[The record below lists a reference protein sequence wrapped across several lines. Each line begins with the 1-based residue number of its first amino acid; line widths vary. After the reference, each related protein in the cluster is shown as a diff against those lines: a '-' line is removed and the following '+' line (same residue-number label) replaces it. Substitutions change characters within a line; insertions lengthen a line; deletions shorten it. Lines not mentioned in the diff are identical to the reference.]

1 MWKITASDPSP
12 QERMFVAHR
21 MKLSESGNVMRDIRR
36 LETQNF
42 SLRL

>member
-1 MWKITASDPSP
+1 
-12 QERMFVAHR
+12 MFVALAHR
-21 MKLSESGNVMRDIRR
+21 MKLSESGNVMRDIGI